1 MERAEQG
8 GIELVARLKLQRDF
22 KRVNKREGEEVEV
35 GKQNCNE
42 MAFFLQL
49 QLLLWKNLT
58 LRKRH
63 WGRLLIEIIWPLF
76 LFVILF
82 LVRLRGLKKF
92 HHECKCSNLPFPMIC
107 IY

>member
-42 MAFFLQL
+42 T
-49 QLLLWKNLT
+49 W
-58 LRKRH
+58 
-63 WGRLLIEIIWPLF
+63 
-76 LFVILF
+76 
-82 LVRLRGLKKF
+82 RG
-92 HHECKCSNLPFPMIC
+92 
-107 IY
+107 

>member
-8 GIELVARLKLQRDF
+8 GIELVARLKLQRDLE
-22 KRVNKREGEEVEV
+22 RVNKREGEEVV
-35 GKQNCNE
+35 GGNK